1 MAEKTEQKKNA
12 RTKKSVWKKPRNTKS
27 KAESSNA
34 ESKKMTENKPEKM
47 TQKANQNDKE
57 AKQSARNKRTQN
69 ASQTPKQ
76 TKEQTKIQTTKEA
89 PPKAK
94 ASKGRQPKG
103 TKKKKATPKPAV
115 KIFSLGGLNEIGKNI
130 TVIESGNDI
139 IVIDCGIGFP
149 DDDMLGV
156 DLVIPDFT
164 YLINNVDKIR
174 GVFIT
179 HGHEDHIGSLPYLLK
194 MMNVPVFGTKLS
206 LGILENK
213 LIEHKLM
220 QSAKLN
226 TVSAGDKVTAGCFK
240 VEFIRVNHS
249 IADACALAIS
259 TPQGVIL
266 HTGDFKLDTT
276 PIDGEMMDIVRLGQ
290 LGAEGVTMLLCESTN
305 VERAGH
311 TPSERRVG
319 FSLEKILDAYS
330 DKRIIIATFASNV
343 HRVQQIIDASVNHGR
358 RVAVTGR
365 SMINVV
371 NAAVRLG
378 YMHVPEGILIDID
391 EIKKYPP
398 EKITIV
404 TTESQ
409 GEPMSAL
416 YRMAFSDHDKV
427 SLTDKDLV
435 VLSSS
440 AIPGNEPLVGKIVN
454 EMYRRGV
461 NVYHDSSVEV
471 HVSGHACQEEL
482 KLMHALT
489 KPKYFMP
496 VHGEYRHLIRHKEL
510 AESMGMSADKIFVSD
525 IGKVIEITD
534 DGAKFNGTVQAGKVL
549 IDGSGIGD
557 VGNIVLRDRKNLAEN
572 GLIIAVATVSLEE
585 GILMSGPEIISRG
598 FVYVRESEELM
609 NGAKDIATR
618 VIIDALD
625 EGVREWNELKTIM
638 KNAITKYIFAKT
650 KRRPVI
656 LPILLNV

>member
-1 MAEKTEQKKNA
+1 MAEKTEKKTRNWRKPKSKNA
-12 RTKKSVWKKPRNTKS
+12 KSSVDKGEKKDLAPKK
-27 KAESSNA
+27 E
-34 ESKKMTENKPEKM
+34 
-47 TQKANQNDKE
+47 
-57 AKQSARNKRTQN
+57 
-69 ASQTPKQ
+69 PK
-76 TKEQTKIQTTKEA
+76 
-89 PPKAK
+89 K
-94 ASKGRQPKG
+94 ASKKAEVPKNKAMQKR
-103 TKKKKATPKPAV
+103 TNQRKKTPPKKPKPSV
-115 KIFSLGGLNEIGKNI
+115 KVFSLGGLNEIGKNI
-130 TVIESGNDI
+130 TVIECENDI

-164 YLINNVDKIR
+164 YLINNVDKVR

-213 LIEHKLM
+213 LAEHKLL
-220 QSAKLN
+220 SNAKLN
-226 TVSAGDKVTAGCFK
+226 TVSAGDKVSAGCFK

-266 HTGDFKLDTT
+266 HTGDFKLDVT

-290 LGAEGVTMLLCESTN
+290 LGNEGVTMLLCESTN
-305 VERAGH
+305 VERPGH
-311 TPSERRVG
+311 TPSERKVG
-319 FSLEKILDAYS
+319 FSLEKILDTHP

-343 HRVQQIIDASVNHGR
+343 HRVQQIVDASINHGR

-378 YMHVPEGILIDID
+378 YMKVPEGVLIDID

-404 TTESQ
+404 TTGSQ

-427 SLTDKDLV
+427 LLTDKDLV

-454 EMYRRGV
+454 EMYHRGV

-489 KPKYFMP
+489 KPRYFMP
-496 VHGEYRHLIRHKEL
+496 VHGEYRHLIQHKEL
-510 AESMGMSADKIFVSD
+510 AQGMGMSADRIFVSD
-525 IGKVIEITD
+525 IGKVVEISD
-534 DGAKFNGTVQAGKVL
+534 EGAKFNGPVQAGKVL

-618 VIIDALD
+618 VLIDALD

-650 KRRPVI
+650 KRKPVI
-656 LPILLNV
+656 LPILLNI

>member
-1 MAEKTEQKKNA
+1 MAEKTE
-12 RTKKSVWKKPRNTKS
+12 TKKTKKKTNWKKPRATNKKSNMAEKNNLTKGKAQNSANAQKS
-27 KAESSNA
+27 K
-34 ESKKMTENKPEKM
+34 
-47 TQKANQNDKE
+47 KAP
-57 AKQSARNKRTQN
+57 KRTN
-69 ASQTPKQ
+69 KKRKSTPK
-76 TKEQTKIQTTKEA
+76 
-89 PPKAK
+89 
-94 ASKGRQPKG
+94 
-103 TKKKKATPKPAV
+103 KPNPVV
-115 KIFSLGGLNEIGKNI
+115 KVFSLGGLNEIGKNI
-130 TVIESGNDI
+130 TVIECENDI
-139 IVIDCGIGFP
+139 IVVDCGIGFP
-149 DDDMLGV
+149 DDDMLGI
-156 DLVIPDFT
+156 DLVIPDLT
-164 YLINNVDKIR
+164 YLINNVEKIR

-179 HGHEDHIGSLPYLLK
+179 HGHEDHIGSLPYFLK
-194 MMNVPVFGTKLS
+194 LMNVPVYGTKLS

-213 LIEHKLM
+213 LIEHKIL

-226 TVSAGDKVTAGCFK
+226 TVSAGDKVSAGCFK

-259 TPQGVIL
+259 TPQGIIL
-266 HTGDFKLDTT
+266 HTGDFKLDVT

-290 LGAEGVTMLLCESTN
+290 LGNEGITMLLCESTN
-305 VERAGH
+305 VERPGH
-311 TPSERRVG
+311 TPSERKVG
-319 FSLEKILDAYS
+319 FSLEKILDSYT

-343 HRVQQIIDASVNHGR
+343 HRVQQIIDASVNHQR

-371 NAAVRLG
+371 NAAVKLG
-378 YMHVPEGILIDID
+378 YMNVPDGALIDID
-391 EIKKYPP
+391 DIKKYPP

-404 TTESQ
+404 TTGSQ

-427 SLTDKDLV
+427 VLTDKDLV

-454 EMYRRGV
+454 EMYKRGV

-496 VHGEYRHLIRHKEL
+496 VHGEFRHLIQHKEL
-510 AESMGMSADKIFVSD
+510 AEGMGMSPDRIFVSD
-525 IGKVIEITD
+525 IGKVIEISD
-534 DGAKFNGTVQAGKVL
+534 EGAKFSGTVQAGKVL

-572 GLIIAVATVSLEE
+572 GLIIAVATISLEE

-609 NGAKDIATR
+609 TSTKDIATR
-618 VIIDALD
+618 VLIDALD
-625 EGVREWNELKTIM
+625 EGVKEWTELKTLM

-650 KRRPVI
+650 KRKPVI
-656 LPILLNV
+656 LPILLNI

>member
-1 MAEKTEQKKNA
+1 MAEKTE
-12 RTKKSVWKKPRNTKS
+12 TKKAKKKTNWKKPRAT
-27 KAESSNA
+27 
-34 ESKKMTENKPEKM
+34 SKKSNMAEKNALSKGKAQNGANAQKNKKP
-47 TQKANQNDKE
+47 Q
-57 AKQSARNKRTQN
+57 KRTNQKRR
-69 ASQTPKQ
+69 SVPK
-76 TKEQTKIQTTKEA
+76 
-89 PPKAK
+89 
-94 ASKGRQPKG
+94 
-103 TKKKKATPKPAV
+103 KPNPSV
-115 KIFSLGGLNEIGKNI
+115 KVFSLGGLNEIGKNI
-130 TVIESGNDI
+130 TVIECENDI
-139 IVIDCGIGFP
+139 IVVDCGIGFP

-164 YLINNVDKIR
+164 YLINNVEKIR

-179 HGHEDHIGSLPYLLK
+179 HGHEDHIGSLPYFLK
-194 MMNVPVFGTKLS
+194 LMNVPVFGTKLS

-213 LIEHKLM
+213 LIEHKIL

-226 TVSAGDKVTAGCFK
+226 TVSAGDKVSAGCFK

-259 TPQGVIL
+259 TPQGIIL
-266 HTGDFKLDTT
+266 HTGDFKLDVT

-290 LGAEGVTMLLCESTN
+290 LGNEGVTMLLCESTN
-305 VERAGH
+305 VERVGH
-311 TPSERRVG
+311 TPSERKVG
-319 FSLEKILDAYS
+319 FSLEKILDSYT
-330 DKRIIIATFASNV
+330 DKRVIIATFASNV
-343 HRVQQIIDASVNHGR
+343 HRVQQIIDASVNHQR

-371 NAAVRLG
+371 NAAVKLG
-378 YMHVPEGILIDID
+378 YMNVPEGALIDID

-404 TTESQ
+404 TTGSQ

-427 SLTDKDLV
+427 VLTDKDLV

-454 EMYRRGV
+454 EMYKRGV

-496 VHGEYRHLIRHKEL
+496 IHGEFRHLIQHKEL
-510 AESMGMSADKIFVSD
+510 AEGMGMSPDRIFVSD
-525 IGKVIEITD
+525 IGKVIEISD
-534 DGAKFNGTVQAGKVL
+534 DGAKFSGTVQAGKVL

-572 GLIIAVATVSLEE
+572 GLIIAVATISLEE

-609 NGAKDIATR
+609 NSTKDIATR
-618 VIIDALD
+618 VLIDALD
-625 EGVREWNELKTIM
+625 EGVREWTELKTLI

-650 KRRPVI
+650 KRKPVI
-656 LPILLNV
+656 LPILLNI

>member
-1 MAEKTEQKKNA
+1 MAEKTENKK
-12 RTKKSVWKKPRNTKS
+12 TKKQGGWKKPRASSKKGSTVSSNKAPQKNMQKTTEAQKVAKKPKRSNQKRRTAPKKS
-27 KAESSNA
+27 K
-34 ESKKMTENKPEKM
+34 P
-47 TQKANQNDKE
+47 
-57 AKQSARNKRTQN
+57 
-69 ASQTPKQ
+69 
-76 TKEQTKIQTTKEA
+76 I
-89 PPKAK
+89 
-94 ASKGRQPKG
+94 
-103 TKKKKATPKPAV
+103 V
-115 KIFSLGGLNEIGKNI
+115 KVFSLGGLNEIGKNI
-130 TVIESGNDI
+130 TVVECENDI
-139 IVIDCGIGFP
+139 VVIDCGIGFP

-164 YLINNVDKIR
+164 YLINNVEKIR

-194 MMNVPVFGTKLS
+194 LMNVPVFGTKLS

-213 LIEHKLM
+213 LIEHKLL

-226 TVSAGDKVTAGCFK
+226 TVSAGDKVSAGCFK

-249 IADACALAIS
+249 IADACALAIT

-266 HTGDFKLDTT
+266 HTGDFKLDVT

-290 LGAEGVTMLLCESTN
+290 LGNEGVTMLLCESTN
-305 VERAGH
+305 VERHGH
-311 TPSERRVG
+311 TPSERKVG
-319 FSLEKILDAYS
+319 FSLEKILDSYT

-371 NAAVRLG
+371 NAAVKLG
-378 YMHVPEGILIDID
+378 YMNVPEGVLIDID
-391 EIKKYPP
+391 EIKKYPA

-404 TTESQ
+404 TTGSQ

-416 YRMAFSDHDKV
+416 YRMTFSDHDKV
-427 SLTDKDLV
+427 VLTDKDLV

-454 EMYRRGV
+454 EMYKRGV

-496 VHGEYRHLIRHKEL
+496 IHGEYRHLIQHKEL
-510 AESMGMSADKIFVSD
+510 AEGMGMSADRIFVSD
-525 IGKVIEITD
+525 IGKVIEISD
-534 DGAKFNGTVQAGKVL
+534 EGAKFNGIVQAGKVL

-557 VGNIVLRDRKNLAEN
+557 VGNIVLRDRKSLAEN
-572 GLIIAVATVSLEE
+572 GLIIAVATISLEE

-609 NGAKDIATR
+609 NGTKDIATR
-618 VIIDALD
+618 VLIDALD
-625 EGVREWNELKTIM
+625 EGIKEWVELKTIL

-650 KRRPVI
+650 KRKPVI
-656 LPILLNV
+656 LPILLNI

>member
-1 MAEKTEQKKNA
+1 MP
-12 RTKKSVWKKPRNTKS
+12 SVK
-27 KAESSNA
+27 
-34 ESKKMTENKPEKM
+34 
-47 TQKANQNDKE
+47 
-57 AKQSARNKRTQN
+57 
-69 ASQTPKQ
+69 
-76 TKEQTKIQTTKEA
+76 
-89 PPKAK
+89 
-94 ASKGRQPKG
+94 
-103 TKKKKATPKPAV
+103 V
-115 KIFSLGGLNEIGKNI
+115 FSLGGLNEIGKNI
-130 TVIESGNDI
+130 TVIECENDI

-149 DDDMLGV
+149 DDDMLGI

-164 YLINNVDKIR
+164 YLINNAERVR

-179 HGHEDHIGSLPYLLK
+179 HGHEDHIGSLPYLLRL
-194 MMNVPVFGTKLS
+194 MNVPVFGTRLT

-213 LIEHKLM
+213 LSEHKLL
-220 QSAKLN
+220 QSARLN
-226 TVSAGDKVTAGCFK
+226 TVKAGDKVTTGCFK

-249 IADACALAIS
+249 IADACALAIT

-266 HTGDFKLDTT
+266 HTGDFKLDVT

-290 LGAEGVTMLLCESTN
+290 LGNEGVTMLLCESTN
-305 VERAGH
+305 VERPGH
-311 TPSERRVG
+311 TPSERKVG
-319 FSLEKILDAYS
+319 FSLDKILATYT

-343 HRVQQIIDASVNHGR
+343 HRVQQIINASVKNGR

-371 NAAVRLG
+371 SAAVKLG
-378 YMHVPEGILIDID
+378 YMSVPDGVLIDID

-404 TTESQ
+404 TTGSQ

-427 SLTDKDLV
+427 VLTDKDLV

-482 KLMHALT
+482 KLMHALV

-496 VHGEYRHLIRHKEL
+496 VHGEYRHLIQHKEL
-510 AESMGMSADKIFVSD
+510 AEGMGMSPDRIFVSD
-525 IGKVIEITD
+525 IGRVIEISD
-534 DGAKFNGTVQAGKVL
+534 EGAKFNGTVQAGKVL
-549 IDGSGIGD
+549 IDGSGVSD
-557 VGNIVLRDRKNLAEN
+557 VGNIVLRDRKNLAES
-572 GLIIAVATVSLEE
+572 GLIIAVATISLEE

-609 NGAKDIATR
+609 NGARDIATR
-618 VIIDALD
+618 VLVDALD
-625 EGVREWNELKTIM
+625 EGIREWVELKTLI
-638 KNAITKYIFAKT
+638 KNAIAKFIFSKT
-650 KRRPVI
+650 KKKPVI
-656 LPILLNV
+656 LPILLNI

>member
-1 MAEKTEQKKNA
+1 MQKKA
-12 RTKKSVWKKPRNTKS
+12 DAPMGAKKPKRNNQKRRS
-27 KAESSNA
+27 AP
-34 ESKKMTENKPEKM
+34 KK
-47 TQKANQNDKE
+47 
-57 AKQSARNKRTQN
+57 
-69 ASQTPKQ
+69 
-76 TKEQTKIQTTKEA
+76 
-89 PPKAK
+89 
-94 ASKGRQPKG
+94 
-103 TKKKKATPKPAV
+103 PKPTV
-115 KIFSLGGLNEIGKNI
+115 RVFSLGGLNEIGKNI
-130 TVIESGNDI
+130 TVIECENDI
-139 IVIDCGIGFP
+139 VVVDCGIGFP

-164 YLINNVDKIR
+164 YLINNVEKIR

-179 HGHEDHIGSLPYLLK
+179 HGHEDHIGSLPYFLK
-194 MMNVPVFGTKLS
+194 LMNVPVFGTKLS

-213 LIEHKLM
+213 LLEHKLL

-226 TVSAGDKVTAGCFK
+226 TVSAGDTVLAGCFK

-249 IADACALAIS
+249 IADACALAIT

-266 HTGDFKLDTT
+266 HTGDFKLDVT

-290 LGAEGVTMLLCESTN
+290 LGNEGVTMLLCESTN
-305 VERAGH
+305 VERPGH
-311 TPSERRVG
+311 TPSERKVG
-319 FSLEKILDAYS
+319 FSLEKILDSYT

-371 NAAVRLG
+371 NAAVKLG
-378 YMHVPEGILIDID
+378 YMNVPDGALIDID

-404 TTESQ
+404 TTGSQ

-427 SLTDKDLV
+427 VLTDKDLV

-496 VHGEYRHLIRHKEL
+496 IHGEYRHLIQHKEL
-510 AESMGMSADKIFVSD
+510 AEGMGMSADRIFVSD
-525 IGKVIEITD
+525 IGKVIEISD
-534 DGAKFNGTVQAGKVL
+534 EGAKFNGMVQAGKVL

-557 VGNIVLRDRKNLAEN
+557 VGNIVLRDRKSLAEN
-572 GLIIAVATVSLEE
+572 GLIIAVATISLEE

-609 NGAKDIATR
+609 SGTKDIATR
-618 VIIDALD
+618 VLIDALD
-625 EGVREWNELKTIM
+625 EGIKEWVELKTLL

-650 KRRPVI
+650 KRKPVI
-656 LPILLNV
+656 LPILLNI